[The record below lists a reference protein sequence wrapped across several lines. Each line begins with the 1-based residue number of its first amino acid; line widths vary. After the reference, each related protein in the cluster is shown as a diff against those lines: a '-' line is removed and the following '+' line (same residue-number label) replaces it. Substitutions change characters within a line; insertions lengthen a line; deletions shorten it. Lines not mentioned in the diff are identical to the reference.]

1 MNDARGATPSDL
13 MHLSRALSTGM
24 LLLLAAVPHNVS
36 QLGNIKNPK
45 KSWSWHGMVNGLWHG
60 SASSRVICLVL
71 NWLLY
76 YLSRIKK
83 SQALQKL
90 VSSRYY

>member
-1 MNDARGATPSDL
+1 MNDARGATPNDL

-36 QLGNIKNPK
+36 QLGTIKIQK
-45 KSWSWHGMVNGLWHG
+45 KVGRNSSWHG

-76 YLSRIKK
+76 HLSRIKK

>member
-36 QLGNIKNPK
+36 QLGTIKNPK
-45 KSWSWHGMVNGLWHG
+45 KLVMAWHGQWFMAW
-60 SASSRVICLVL
+60 
-71 NWLLY
+71 
-76 YLSRIKK
+76 
-83 SQALQKL
+83 
-90 VSSRYY
+90 